1 MNFGALIVETQL
13 GQLSEPQ
20 SSHPENGSANTAVL
34 MKSVTLCSVL
44 IKEPQGTARKV
55 QARRCPS
62 ACPSATPVPGRPT
75 STPSPCP
82 VTTAATSGDS
92 QRTGY
97 GCTGVAFRE
106 AMVNGIAHEYILM
119 EQ

>member
-13 GQLSEPQ
+13 GQLTEPQ
-20 SSHPENGSANTAVL
+20 SSHPENGSATTAVL
-34 MKSVTLCSVL
+34 MRSVTLCSVL
-44 IKEPQGTARKV
+44 IKEPRGTERKL

-75 STPSPCP
+75 LTPSPCP
-82 VTTAATSGDS
+82 VTTAAASGDS
-92 QRTGY
+92 QRTEY
-97 GCTGVAFRE
+97 GFIGVAFQE
-106 AMVNGIAHEYILM
+106 DMVKGISHEYILM